1 MGIAGDRRPV
11 SVGDTKDM
19 EQSGD
24 RRPDGRLW
32 GEARARVLRRYVALP
47 KPTAE
52 DAKQAARSIGVSVAR
67 LEVLAR
73 ALRTLG
79 RSSITLRRLKRDGRA
94 VEDAI
99 AASEGDLD
107 LSGIRQRHRVEV
119 ERRVRII
126 GRYLRDGR
134 NDRTTKE
141 GYADEFGAGF
151 ENFQTAVTAWIVSR
165 DPAKL
170 PGTLRM
176 TTGPTRLQTIDP
188 AVDDAIAQAIEELGT
203 DASPTALGRRVLAA
217 CHDMGLKPPTPYVVK
232 DRLLAA
238 RSRPSGRRDATLCL
252 DRVAV
257 RLDARTVAD
266 RTLVLTML
274 FGSSSGTIFE
284 HELTTA
290 APSAAID
297 AQVLVRSLRAAD
309 TGAGILEIDGPDE
322 TDWNALFAILRDDGV
337 EVWTST
343 PRSLLSSRLARAT
356 FGARIDR
363 LKFKRIDSR
372 VLPRLRPAEAV
383 SHEDRE
389 AVAAAIRRH
398 NEGRLGRPMTL
409 QPSGDADALAER
421 LASAFPSPA

>member
-1 MGIAGDRRPV
+1 
-11 SVGDTKDM
+11 M
-19 EQSGD
+19 ERTDD

-32 GEARARVLRRYVALP
+32 GEARARALRRYVALP
-47 KPTAE
+47 NPTPE
-52 DAKQAARSIGVSVAR
+52 DARQAARSIGVSVTR
-67 LEVLAR
+67 LETLAR

-79 RSSITLRRLKRDGRA
+79 RTSMALGRLKRDGRV
-94 VEDAI
+94 VEEAM
-99 AASEGDLD
+99 AAAEGDLD
-107 LSGIRQRHRVEV
+107 LSGVRQRHRSEV
-119 ERRVRII
+119 ERRIRII
-126 GRYLRDGR
+126 GRYLRNGR
-134 NDRTTKE
+134 NDRATK
-141 GYADEFGAGF
+141 GMYADEFGVWF

-176 TTGPTRLQTIDP
+176 TTGPSRLRTIDP
-188 AVDDAIAQAIEELGT
+188 AVDDAIAQAIAELGT

-217 CHDMGLKPPTPYVVK
+217 CHDKGLKPPTPYVVK

-238 RSRPSGRRDATLCL
+238 RSRPSGRPDATLCL

-266 RTLVLTML
+266 RTLVLTIL
-274 FGSSSGTIFE
+274 FGSSSGAILE

-290 APSAAID
+290 APSAATD

-309 TGAGILEIDGPDE
+309 VGTGILEIDGPDE
-322 TDWNALFAILRDDGV
+322 TGWNALFAILRAEGV
-337 EVWTST
+337 KVWTST

-363 LKFKRIDSR
+363 LEFKRVDAR
-372 VLPRLRPAEAV
+372 VLPRLRPADAV
-383 SHEDRE
+383 SREDRE
-389 AVAAAIRRH
+389 RVAAAIRRH
-398 NEGRLGRPMTL
+398 NEGRLGRSLAL